1 MSALQTI
8 IEKGYI
14 NDVILDEDLL
24 QIELKSNEL
33 SSVEKDTLAL
43 INLGQPL
50 NGSDVFAH
58 LYQDGVIKE
67 AGKSS
72 MGWCIIVD
80 KSLISK
86 EDMDR
91 LKDYTTN
98 NMPIGNNRE
107 NRERINGKGLP
118 KAFQ

>member
-1 MSALQTI
+1 MIMSALQTI

-50 NGSDVFAH
+50 NRCVCSSVSGWS
-58 LYQDGVIKE
+58 YQRSGEVIY
-67 AGKSS
+67 G
-72 MGWCIIVD
+72 MVYYC
-80 KSLISK
+80 
-86 EDMDR
+86 
-91 LKDYTTN
+91 
-98 NMPIGNNRE
+98 
-107 NRERINGKGLP
+107 
-118 KAFQ
+118 